1 MDSVFKKYNVYED
14 VADII
19 AREVHKGN
27 LQEIT
32 NKIKRIKIMND
43 FKSFVG
49 ELYVMDYKDEFC
61 EDEGDTIINFTDM
74 LIDTFVDYKLES
86 KDISDEIILHGG
98 SWTND
103 INIYKNSIFFRN
115 ENDRYQQSSD
125 EIILHGVSWMNDI
138 NIHKNRIHDE
148 SNENDRY
155 QQSCIYGY
163 MNYLQ
168 EVEYE
173 FMSKVYDNFF
183 EDIYQD

>member
-61 EDEGDTIINFTDM
+61 EDEDDTIINFTDM
-74 LIDTFVDYKLES
+74 LIDTFVDYKVKS
-86 KDISDEIILHGG
+86 KDISDEILLHGA
-98 SWTND
+98 
-103 INIYKNSIFFRN
+103 
-115 ENDRYQQSSD
+115 
-125 EIILHGVSWMNDI
+125 SWMDDI
-138 NIHKNRIHDE
+138 DKNRAHGLDE
-148 SNENDRY
+148 NEIKY

-163 MNYLQ
+163 LKYLQ
-168 EVEYE
+168 EEENE

-183 EDIYQD
+183 NDMNQE